1 MNLPLCYTTSL
12 QPALRERGRGWE
24 NPLFAKR
31 VKVDLTGWKCSS
43 SGYVSL
49 AETGIQSAH
58 KEKNNNKIIWPV
70 TQWHLEFFTELFVF
84 AALAVWSLLSNHKKI
99 LANMLLLWF
108 LFRARLPPLSRRI
121 SFGINIT
128 NRSCTLALEHYS
140 IFPKSLSS
148 LFSIHKSLPL
158 LPGIFPASLRPHLNV
173 SNLHMIAQLFKW
185 YAKI

>member
-31 VKVDLTGWKCSS
+31 VKVDLTGWKYGS
-43 SGYVSL
+43 SGYVLL
-49 AETGIQSAH
+49 AETGMQSAH
-58 KEKNNNKIIWPV
+58 KKNTNKIIWPV
-70 TQWHLEFFTELFVF
+70 TQRHLEFFTELFVF
-84 AALAVWSLLSNHKKI
+84 AALAAWSLLSNHKKI

-108 LFRARLPPLSRRI
+108 LFRVRLPPLSRRI
-121 SFGINIT
+121 SVGINIT
-128 NRSCTLALEHYS
+128 NRSRTLTLEHYS

-148 LFSIHKSLPL
+148 LFSIHKSLLL

-173 SNLHMIAQLFKW
+173 SNLHMIGELFKW